1 MKLQKGLYNQLPQQ
15 YIIKKP
21 QERAQRVE
29 ALTKH
34 IYHAKGHM
42 PGFELRFKQC
52 SKNSFLSEKV
62 QMI

>member
-29 ALTKH
+29 ALTKY
-34 IYHAKGHM
+34 IDHAKGHM
-42 PGFELRFKQC
+42 PRF
-52 SKNSFLSEKV
+52 N
-62 QMI
+62 